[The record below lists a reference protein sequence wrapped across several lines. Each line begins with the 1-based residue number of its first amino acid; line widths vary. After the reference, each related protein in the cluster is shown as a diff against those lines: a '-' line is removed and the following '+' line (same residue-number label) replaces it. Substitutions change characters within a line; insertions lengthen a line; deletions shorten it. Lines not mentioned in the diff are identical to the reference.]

1 MLNAARPKP
10 PPPAVRHRIV
20 REVTSLTR
28 AIQTPAFR
36 FAVAATPSRPT
47 DSNGLLFV
55 GGLALLVLVLGDAA
69 FLALSARV
77 LREPTRR

>member
-1 MLNAARPKP
+1 M
-10 PPPAVRHRIV
+10 V

-28 AIQTPAFR
+28 AIQKPAFR